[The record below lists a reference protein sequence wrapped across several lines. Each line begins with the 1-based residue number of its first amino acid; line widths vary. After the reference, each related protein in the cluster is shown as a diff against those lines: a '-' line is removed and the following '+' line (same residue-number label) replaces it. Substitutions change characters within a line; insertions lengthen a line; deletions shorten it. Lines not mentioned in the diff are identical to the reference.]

1 MRMLPSSPAHSLR
14 GVRGLWVQN
23 LRLPAGT
30 GLQDGP
36 PLTDPVLLRN
46 LRFDIQALSFWVFTA
61 CWILLIM
68 EKRFGEKQVGFRVQ
82 TYGLTPAGAVGG
94 GKLGAGALNQ
104 MFHGPCILSKGA
116 P

>member
-1 MRMLPSSPAHSLR
+1 M
-14 GVRGLWVQN
+14 QN

-36 PLTDPVLLRN
+36 PLADPALPSN
-46 LRFDIQALSFWVFTA
+46 LRFDVQALRFRIFTA
-61 CWILLIM
+61 YWILLTVD
-68 EKRFGEKQVGFRVQ
+68 KRVGEKQVGFRVQ
-82 TYGLTPAGAVGG
+82 TYALTPAGAAGG